1 MEEVRLYEPRM
12 ALDGKEDGLY
22 FYRRIIEESPR
33 YLKRGGMLFFE
44 IGHDQ
49 ALLVEA
55 LMKNRGFK
63 EITAVKDLAGLDR
76 VIYGT
81 WYEI

>member
-1 MEEVRLYEPRM
+1 
-12 ALDGKEDGLY
+12 
-22 FYRRIIEESPR
+22 
-33 YLKRGGMLFFE
+33 MLFFE
-44 IGHDQ
+44 IGCDQ
-49 ALLVEA
+49 AFLVEA

-63 EITAVKDLAGLDR
+63 EIMVVKDLAGLDR